1 MTINSRVPMAHFED
15 GPRIAQ
21 PGRNTLD
28 AAIDQRP
35 YQLVLTVKGSGA
47 GELLFRSDMRY
58 KNGYVIRFDGEQASL
73 FRLLRGKRTELASA
87 PAALGTYSLIIAGN
101 KFTLKKHTGGWVW
114 QTTDSAIPAG
124 LRMRYKLG
132 AQTWTTIGRLL

>member
-1 MTINSRVPMAHFED
+1 MKHFED

-28 AAIDQRP
+28 AAIDHRP
-35 YQLVLTVKGSGA
+35 YQLILTVRGTGA

-58 KNGYVIRFDGEQASL
+58 KNGYVIRFDGENAILFSL
-73 FRLLRGKRTELASA
+73 VHGRRTELASA
-87 PAALGTYSLIIAGN
+87 PAPLGKYSLIIAGN
-101 KFTLKKHTGGWVW
+101 RFTLKKANGGWVW
-114 QTTDSAIPAG
+114 HTTDDAVPSG

-132 AQTWTTIGRLL
+132 SQKWTTVGRLL